1 MNILLNGYFDKNF
14 GDDAMQEIIVKHF
27 KEYDF
32 YPNCK
37 QREMLRH
44 LEKYE
49 NVHIGEP
56 VPKIDV
62 FLNVIGTGFL
72 YRTRYAKV
80 TKLFEVLFKK
90 KEKYPRMALVD
101 CSMERFTSRL
111 EKWLVK
117 KAVGQYDFITCR
129 DDISFRFLKEN
140 TKKASVFLFN
150 DIIFAGAYVEESK
163 RKFLGIAP
171 VNRAK
176 SDKNYA
182 YYKELADFADRYIE
196 DEKREVKLFAFDS
209 GNENDVLAAT
219 CIKDLMC
226 NKDNVRIV
234 VYNSDTKELVSEFS
248 ECEMIIGSRFH
259 SIVLAVANGIKTIA
273 VYDNEKIARICR
285 DFKIMGIKKNLLS
298 AERLMHSVKNYQHY
312 CADTSDAEG
321 HINKLSEFFD
331 GVEYE

>member
-56 VPKIDV
+56 VPDIDV

-72 YRTRYAKV
+72 YQTRYAKV
-80 TKLFEVLFKK
+80 TKFFEVLFKK
-90 KEKYPRMALVD
+90 KVKYPRMALVD
-101 CSMERFTSRL
+101 CSLERFTSKT
-111 EKWLVK
+111 EEWLVK
-117 KAVGQYDFITCR
+117 QGIGRYDFITCR
-129 DDISFRFLKEN
+129 DSVSFEFLKKN
-140 TKKASVFLFN
+140 IKKASVFKFN
-150 DIIFAGAYVEESK
+150 DIIFAGDYVAESK
-163 RKFLGIAP
+163 RNFLGIAP
-171 VNRAK
+171 VNRTK

-196 DEKREVKLFAFDS
+196 TEKRGVKIFAFDA
-209 GNENDVLAAT
+209 GNENDILAAVS
-219 CIKDLMC
+219 IKNLMQ
-226 NKDNVRIV
+226 NKDRVRIV
-234 VYNSDTKELVSEFS
+234 AYNSDTKDFVKEFS
-248 ECEMIIGSRFH
+248 ECEMIISSRFH
-259 SIVLAVANGIKTIA
+259 SIVLAVANGINAIA
-273 VYDNEKIARICR
+273 VYDNEKIHRICR

-298 AERLMHSVKNYQHY
+298 AEQLMHGVKNYQHY
-312 CADTSDAEG
+312 SADTSDAEG
-321 HINKLSEFFD
+321 HINALSEFLT
-331 GVEYE
+331 E